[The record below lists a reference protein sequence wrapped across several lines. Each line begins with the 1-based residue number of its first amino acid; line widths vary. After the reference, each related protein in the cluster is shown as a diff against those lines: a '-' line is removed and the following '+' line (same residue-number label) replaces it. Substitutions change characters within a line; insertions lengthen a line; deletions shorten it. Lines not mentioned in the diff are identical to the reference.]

1 MTDSIDA
8 ALAHERAGRV
18 MEAQAEYAALLKQ
31 NPSHVEANH
40 RLGLLAL
47 AAGRAETAIA
57 LILRAAKEAPQR
69 WDIVNNLGNALL
81 KNGWSAEAVE
91 AYRRA
96 LELKPGDGDLILN
109 LAQGLFSLGNARSK
123 AGHAE
128 EAEIHLSE
136 AWTLAPDRAA
146 IAVSLGSVLLDRG
159 RTEQALTT
167 LDQALALD
175 PDHVTAHWNRAHAR
189 LRLGG
194 WTEGWEDFR
203 WRHKRPGAMEAP
215 PLPEWQGQPMPS
227 ATLLVW
233 AEQGLGDA
241 IQFVRFLPWV
251 QQRVGRVIVAVHA
264 ALRPLFRASFAG
276 IELADLDLPWP
287 QADVQVA
294 LLDLAGLSGARPD
307 ALPPAPYLAADPAR
321 TADWQ
326 DKLHGPGRALGFAW
340 KGNPAHRADARR
352 SFALSD
358 LVPILALPG
367 YRFYSLQ
374 IEADH
379 LLPSGIVDLAPA
391 LTDFGETAA
400 ILVNLDAVIT
410 PDTALAHLAGGLGR
424 VGHVVLP
431 MAGDWRWGEAGDRC
445 PWYPSLALHRQE
457 RAGVWDSPINRL
469 AAALH
474 NAR

>member
-1 MTDSIDA
+1 MADSIDV

-18 MEAQAEYAALLKQ
+18 MEAQAEYAALLKR
-31 NPSHVEANH
+31 NPAHVDANH

-47 AAGRAETAIA
+47 AAGQAETAVA

-81 KNGWSAEAVE
+81 KNGWNAEAVE

-109 LAQGLFSLGNARSK
+109 LAQGLLSLGNARSK
-123 AGHAE
+123 AGHGE
-128 EAEIHLSE
+128 EAETYLSE
-136 AWTLAPDRAA
+136 AWTLAPDRAT

-189 LRLGG
+189 LRLGR
-194 WTEGWEDFR
+194 WIEGWEDFR

-227 ATLLVW
+227 ATLLIW

-241 IQFVRFLPWV
+241 LQFARFLPWARR
-251 QQRVGRVIVAVHA
+251 RVGRVIVAVHA
-264 ALRPLFRASFAG
+264 ALRPLFQASFADV
-276 IELADLDLPWP
+276 DLTDLEQPWP
-287 QADVQVA
+287 PADIQVA
-294 LLDLAGLSGARPD
+294 LLDLAGLSGAKPD
-307 ALPPAPYLAADPAR
+307 ALPPTPYLAADPAR
-321 TADWQ
+321 IAHWR
-326 DKLHGPGRALGFAW
+326 DKLAGPGLALGFAW
-340 KGNPAHRADARR
+340 KGNPAHPADARR

-358 LVPILALPG
+358 LVPILALPDF
-367 YRFYSLQ
+367 RFYSLQ

-391 LTDFGETAA
+391 LTDLGETAA
-400 ILVNLDAVIT
+400 ILANLDAVVT

-424 VGHVVLP
+424 IGHVVLP
-431 MAGDWRWGEAGDRC
+431 WAGDWRWGETGDRG
-445 PWYPSLALHRQE
+445 PWYPRLTLHRQE
-457 RAGVWDSPINRL
+457 RAGMWDAPINRL
-469 AAALH
+469 AATLH